1 MPDDYKP
8 ENSKPATSTSRN
20 EGGCPVHDWATDFD
34 VMDEGYTTDPSPIW
48 ADLRERCP
56 VAHTT
61 RWGGSWMP
69 TKYEDIQKLANM
81 VPALSSKTVTVIPP
95 DPILREELIAELK
108 RYGTE
113 NPPITA
119 DPPEHSPFKRL
130 ILPFF
135 SPKSVAG
142 YQKMTE
148 DLCNDLLDKIEERK
162 TAGNPMCDGAV
173 EYAQQIPPRVIAYI
187 LGIDMARADEFTQ
200 WTQELLELG
209 QTDPELRRSARQKI
223 MNFFAEEVAA
233 RRVEPRGDVISQLL
247 EAEVEGEKLSDHKV
261 AGICNLLL
269 VAGID
274 TTWSSIGAAIYHF
287 STHAE
292 DRHRIAAEPELL
304 PTAVEELLR
313 FYSPVTMAR
322 KVTEE
327 IEFQGADMKPGDK
340 VLMTFPAA
348 NRDPAVFENPDE
360 VVLDRKQNRHIA
372 FGTGIHRCAGSNL
385 ARMELQV
392 ALRLWFERFPDFEMA
407 CAEGV
412 TWAGGQVKGPRNVP
426 LRLLG

>member
-1 MPDDYKP
+1 MSQDGNAD
-8 ENSKPATSTSRN
+8 AR
-20 EGGCPVHDWATDFD
+20 CPVHDWATDYD
-34 VMDEGYTTDPSPIW
+34 VMDEDYTKEPGSIW

-69 TKYEDIQKLANM
+69 TRYADIQELANL
-81 VPALSSKTVTVIPP
+81 VPALSSRSVTVIPP
-95 DPILREELIAELK
+95 DPELREELIAELK
-108 RYGTE
+108 MYGTE
-113 NPPITA
+113 NPPITS
-119 DPPEHSPFKRL
+119 DPPEHSAYKRL

-135 SPKSVAG
+135 SPRAVAG
-142 YQKMTE
+142 YQQMTE
-148 DLCNDLLDKIEERK
+148 DLCNGLLDKLEARVK
-162 TAGNPMCDGAV
+162 AGNRECDGAV
-173 EYAQQIPPRVIAYI
+173 EYAQQIPPRVIAFI
-187 LGIDMARADEFTQ
+187 LGIDMARADEFTR

-209 QTDPELRRSARQKI
+209 QTQPELRRSARRKI
-223 MNFFAEEVAA
+223 MDFFFEEVAK
-233 RRVEPRGDVISQLL
+233 RRNQPQDDLISELL
-247 EAEVEGEKLSDHKV
+247 VTEVEGEKMSDHRV

-274 TTWSSIGAAIYHF
+274 TTWSSIGSALYHF
-287 STHAE
+287 STHPD
-292 DRHRIAAEPELL
+292 DRARIAHDVSLL

-327 IEFQGADMKPGDK
+327 ISFQGAEMKPGEK

-348 NRDPAVFENPDE
+348 NRDPAVFDRPEE
-360 VVLDRKQNRHIA
+360 VVIDRQQNRHIA

-392 ALRLWFERFPDFEMA
+392 ALRCWFERFKDFELCDPA
-407 CAEGV
+407 AV

-426 LRLLG
+426 IRVLA

>member
-1 MPDDYKP
+1 MSDDIQN
-8 ENSKPATSTSRN
+8 EN
-20 EGGCPVHDWATDFD
+20 GCPVSDWATDYD

-48 ADLRERCP
+48 SDLRDRCP
-56 VAHTT
+56 VAHST

-69 TKYEDIQKLANM
+69 VNYADIQELANM

-108 RYGTE
+108 QYGTE

-135 SPKSVAG
+135 SPKSVEA
-142 YQKMTE
+142 YTQITE
-148 DLCNDLLDKIEERK
+148 DLCNDLLDKLEGREF
-162 TAGNPMCDGAV
+162 CDGAV

-200 WTQELLELG
+200 WTRELLEIG
-209 QTDPELRRSARQKI
+209 QTQPEIRRAARQKI
-223 MNFFAEEVAA
+223 MNFFAEEVAD
-233 RRVEPRGDVISQLL
+233 RRANPREDVISDLIA
-247 EAEVEGEKLSDHKV
+247 AEVEGEKLTDHKV
-261 AGICNLLL
+261 AGVCNLLL

-274 TTWSSIGAAIYHF
+274 TTWSSIGAALYHF
-287 STHAE
+287 ATNPE
-292 DRHRIAAEPELL
+292 DRKRLADEPELI
-304 PTAVEELLR
+304 PVAVEEVLR

-327 IEFQGADMKPGDK
+327 ISFKGAEMKPGDK

-348 NRDPAVFENPDE
+348 NRDPEVFEDPDKFII
-360 VVLDRKQNRHIA
+360 DRKQNRHIA

-392 ALRLWFERFPDFEMA
+392 ALRCWFERFKDFELA
-407 CAEGV
+407 CADGV

-426 LRLLG
+426 LKMLG

>member
-1 MPDDYKP
+1 MTEEIK
-8 ENSKPATSTSRN
+8 SGS
-20 EGGCPVHDWATDFD
+20 GCPVHDWATDYD
-34 VMDEGYTTDPSPIW
+34 VMDEGYTKDPSPIW
-48 ADLRERCP
+48 SDLRERCP

-95 DPILREELIAELK
+95 DPVLREELIAELK
-108 RYGTE
+108 QYGTE

-135 SPKSVAG
+135 SPRAVAG
-142 YQKMTE
+142 YTQMTE
-148 DLCNDLLDKIEERK
+148 DLCNGLLDKLEERMK
-162 TAGNPMCDGAV
+162 AGDPDCDGAV

-187 LGIDMARADEFTQ
+187 LGIDMARAEEFTQ

-209 QTDPELRRSARQKI
+209 QTQPELRRSARLKI
-223 MNFFAEEVAA
+223 MNFFAEEVAK
-233 RRVEPRGDVISQLL
+233 RRANPGDDVISQLCA
-247 EAEVEGEKLSDHKV
+247 AEVEGEKLSDHKV
-261 AGICNLLL
+261 AGVCNLLL

-274 TTWSSIGAAIYHF
+274 TTWSSIGSALYHF
-287 STHAE
+287 STHPE
-292 DRHRIAAEPELL
+292 DRARIAAEPELI

-327 IEFQGADMKPGDK
+327 ISFEGAEMKPGDK

-348 NRDPAVFENPDE
+348 NRDPAVFDRPDE
-360 VVLDRKQNRHIA
+360 VVLDRQQNRHIA

-392 ALRLWFERFPDFEMA
+392 AIRCWFERFGDRFEMRDLDA
-407 CAEGV
+407 V
-412 TWAGGQVKGPRNVP
+412 TWAGGQVKGPRRVP
-426 LRLLG
+426 IRLAG

>member
-1 MPDDYKP
+1 MVIIY
-8 ENSKPATSTSRN
+8 SKPLSR
-20 EGGCPVHDWATDFD
+20 
-34 VMDEGYTTDPSPIW
+34 
-48 ADLRERCP
+48 
-56 VAHTT
+56 
-61 RWGGSWMP
+61 
-69 TKYEDIQKLANM
+69 
-81 VPALSSKTVTVIPP
+81 LSLSLLCGQSCCWCITVI
-95 DPILREELIAELK
+95 A
-108 RYGTE
+108 
-113 NPPITA
+113 
-119 DPPEHSPFKRL
+119 
-130 ILPFF
+130 
-135 SPKSVAG
+135 
-142 YQKMTE
+142 
-148 DLCNDLLDKIEERK
+148 
-162 TAGNPMCDGAV
+162 
-173 EYAQQIPPRVIAYI
+173 
-187 LGIDMARADEFTQ
+187 
-200 WTQELLELG
+200 
-209 QTDPELRRSARQKI
+209 
-223 MNFFAEEVAA
+223 
-233 RRVEPRGDVISQLL
+233 
-247 EAEVEGEKLSDHKV
+247 
-261 AGICNLLL
+261 
-269 VAGID
+269 

>member
-1 MPDDYKP
+1 MSDDIQN
-8 ENSKPATSTSRN
+8 EN
-20 EGGCPVHDWATDFD
+20 GCPVSDWATDYD

-48 ADLRERCP
+48 SDLRDRCP
-56 VAHTT
+56 VAHST

-69 TKYEDIQKLANM
+69 VNYADIQELANM

-108 RYGTE
+108 QYGTE

-135 SPKSVAG
+135 SPKSVEA
-142 YQKMTE
+142 YTQITE
-148 DLCNDLLDKIEERK
+148 DLCNDLLDKLEGREF
-162 TAGNPMCDGAV
+162 CDGAV

-200 WTQELLELG
+200 WTRELLEIG
-209 QTDPELRRSARQKI
+209 QTQPEIRRAARQKI
-223 MNFFAEEVAA
+223 MNFFAEEVAD
-233 RRVEPRGDVISQLL
+233 RRANPREDVISDLIA
-247 EAEVEGEKLSDHKV
+247 AEVEGEKLTDHKV
-261 AGICNLLL
+261 AGVCNLLL

-274 TTWSSIGAAIYHF
+274 TTWSSIGAALYHF
-287 STHAE
+287 ATNPE
-292 DRHRIAAEPELL
+292 DRKRLADEPELI
-304 PTAVEELLR
+304 PVAVEEVLR

-327 IEFQGADMKPGDK
+327 ISFRGAEMKPGDK

-348 NRDPAVFENPDE
+348 NRDPEVFEDPDKFII
-360 VVLDRKQNRHIA
+360 DRKQNRHIA

-392 ALRLWFERFPDFEMA
+392 ALRCWFERFKDFELA
-407 CAEGV
+407 CADGV

-426 LRLLG
+426 LKMLG

>member
-1 MPDDYKP
+1 MTEEIK
-8 ENSKPATSTSRN
+8 N
-20 EGGCPVHDWATDFD
+20 EGGCPVSDWATDYD
-34 VMDEGYTTDPSPIW
+34 VMDDGYTRDPSPIW
-48 ADLRERCP
+48 SDLRERCP
-56 VAHTT
+56 MAHTT

-69 TKYEDIQKLANM
+69 TKYKDIQALANM
-81 VPALSSKTVTVIPP
+81 VPTLSSKTVTVIPP
-95 DPILREELIAELK
+95 DPVLREELIAELK
-108 RYGTE
+108 MYGTE

-135 SPKSVAG
+135 SPKATAN
-142 YQKMTE
+142 YQQITE
-148 DLCNDLLDKIEERK
+148 DLCYGLLDKLEGRE
-162 TAGNPMCDGAV
+162 TCDAAV

-187 LGIDMARADEFTQ
+187 LGIDMGRADEFTQ

-209 QTDPELRRSARQKI
+209 QTQPELRRSARLKI
-223 MNFFAEEVAA
+223 MNFFMEEVAE
-233 RRVEPRGDVISQLL
+233 RRVNPKDDVISQLIA
-247 EAEVEGEKLSDHKV
+247 AEVEGERLSDHRV
-261 AGICNLLL
+261 AGVCNLLL

-274 TTWSSIGAAIYHF
+274 TTWSSIGAALYHF
-287 STHAE
+287 STHPE
-292 DRHRIAAEPELL
+292 DRKRIAAEPELI
-304 PTAVEELLR
+304 PSAVEELLR

-327 IEFQGADMKPGDK
+327 VEFQGAQMKPGDK

-360 VVLDRKQNRHIA
+360 VVLDRQQNRHLA

-392 ALRLWFERFPDFEMA
+392 AIRCWFERFPEFEMA
-407 CAEGV
+407 CPEAV

-426 LRLLG
+426 LKLG

>member
-1 MPDDYKP
+1 MTDK
-8 ENSKPATSTSRN
+8 SRN
-20 EGGCPVHDWATDFD
+20 ENGYPVRDWASDYD
-34 VMDEGYTTDPSPIW
+34 VMDEAYTRDPGPVW
-48 ADLRERCP
+48 QELRGKCP

-69 TKYEDIQKLANM
+69 TRYEDIQELAKM
-81 VPALSSKTVTVIPP
+81 VPTLSSRTVTVIPP
-95 DPILREELIAELK
+95 DPALREELIADLK
-108 RYGTE
+108 AYGTE

-135 SPKSVAG
+135 SPRAVAG
-142 YQKMTE
+142 YQQMTE
-148 DLCNDLLDKIEERK
+148 DLCNSLLDTLEARK
-162 TAGNPMCDGAV
+162 KAGEPLCDGAV
-173 EYAQQIPPRVIAYI
+173 EYAQQIPPRVIAFI
-187 LGIDMARADEFTQ
+187 LGIDMARAEDFTR

-209 QTDPELRRSARQKI
+209 QTNSRLRTEARHKI
-223 MNFFAEEVAA
+223 RDFFFEEVAK
-233 RRVEPRGDVISQLL
+233 RRENPTDDVIGALL
-247 EAEVEGEKLSDHKV
+247 AAEVEGEKLSDHQV

-274 TTWSSIGAAIYHF
+274 TTWSSIGSALYHF
-287 STHAE
+287 ATHPE
-292 DRHRIAAEPELL
+292 DRRRIAAEPDLL
-304 PTAVEELLR
+304 PTAIEELLR

-327 IEFQGADMKPGDK
+327 IDFQGAEMKPGDK

-348 NRDPAVFENPDE
+348 NRDPDVFDRPDE
-360 VVLDRKQNRHIA
+360 VVLDRQQNRHIA

-392 ALRLWFERFPDFEMA
+392 ALRLWFERFPEFELVSE
-407 CAEGV
+407 EGV
-412 TWAGGQVKGPRNVP
+412 TWAGGQVRGPRNVP
-426 LRLLG
+426 IRLGN

>member
-1 MPDDYKP
+1 MSDDIQN
-8 ENSKPATSTSRN
+8 EN
-20 EGGCPVHDWATDFD
+20 GCPVSDWATDYD

-48 ADLRERCP
+48 SDLRDRCP
-56 VAHTT
+56 VAHST

-69 TKYEDIQKLANM
+69 VNYADIQELANM

-108 RYGTE
+108 QYGTE

-135 SPKSVAG
+135 SPKSVEA
-142 YQKMTE
+142 YTQITE
-148 DLCNDLLDKIEERK
+148 DLCNDLLDKLEGREF
-162 TAGNPMCDGAV
+162 CDGAV

-200 WTQELLELG
+200 WTRELLEIG
-209 QTDPELRRSARQKI
+209 QTQPEIRRAARQKI
-223 MNFFAEEVAA
+223 MNFLAEEVAD
-233 RRVEPRGDVISQLL
+233 RRANPREDVISDLIA
-247 EAEVEGEKLSDHKV
+247 AEVEGEKLTDHKV
-261 AGICNLLL
+261 AGVCNLLL

-274 TTWSSIGAAIYHF
+274 TTWSSIGAALYHF
-287 STHAE
+287 ATNPE
-292 DRHRIAAEPELL
+292 DRKRLADEPELI
-304 PTAVEELLR
+304 PVAVEEVLR

-327 IEFQGADMKPGDK
+327 ISFRGAEMKPGDK
-340 VLMTFPAA
+340 VRMTFPAA
-348 NRDPAVFENPDE
+348 NRDPEVFEDPDKFII
-360 VVLDRKQNRHIA
+360 DRKQNRHIA

-392 ALRLWFERFPDFEMA
+392 ALRCWFERFKDFELA
-407 CAEGV
+407 CADGV

-426 LRLLG
+426 LKMLG